1 MRKTDVRVTQ
11 IVQIPIDAVLI
22 VAYLHVLKKSSLQ
35 QVRTHMKY
43 NAGGEGVY
51 KET

>member
-1 MRKTDVRVTQ
+1 MRKTAVRVTQ
-11 IVQIPIDAVLI
+11 IVQIPLDAVLI
-22 VAYLHVLKKSSLQ
+22 VAYLHVLKKSNPH

-43 NAGGEGVY
+43 